1 MGGRKD
7 LCSSRIGTSFE
18 ARRWLSLD
26 TCGFLGITM
35 SFSAHA
41 FAFSVIAWHLIAGS
55 LVATAVFVLLYTPSV
70 VLALSSLFMAWTTN
84 PGAVPLGAR
93 PLVTVKRAPSGEM
106 VSTIAAGQ
114 RTRALR
120 RCPKCNDNFKPN
132 RAHHDS
138 VTGRCI
144 VKFDHFCPWV
154 GNAVGAMNHKFFV
167 LFVGYT
173 MTSCLF
179 SLCLIGLRTWHC
191 GFPEPYDKG
200 SKDYLLEC
208 TGWNESYSSL
218 MLLVVSVV
226 FLIFTACM
234 LFENIEAI
242 QTNSSKIAR
251 MKMR

>member
-1 MGGRKD
+1 MGGRREICGGR
-7 LCSSRIGTSFE
+7 LGTSFE
-18 ARRWLSLD
+18 AKTWLVLD
-26 TCGFLGITM
+26 LCGFLGVAL

-41 FAFSVIAWHLIAGS
+41 FAFTVIAWHLIAGS
-55 LVATAVFVLLYTPSV
+55 LLATSIFLLLYTPSV
-70 VLALSSLFMAWTTN
+70 LLALTSLFMAWTTN

-93 PLVTVKRAPSGEM
+93 PLVTIKRAASGEM
-106 VSTIAAGQ
+106 V
-114 RTRALR
+114 RTEARRNRALR
-120 RCPKCNDNFKPN
+120 RCHKCNENYKPN

-173 MTSCLF
+173 MMSCF
-179 SLCLIGLRTWHC
+179 SSLCLIGLRTWHC
-191 GFPEPYDKG
+191 GFPIPYDSSGDK
-200 SKDYLLEC
+200 SFPEEC
-208 TGWNESYSSL
+208 TRWNESYSSL
-218 MLLVVSVV
+218 MLLIVSVV
-226 FLIFTACM
+226 FFLFTACM

-242 QTNSSKIAR
+242 ETNASKIAR